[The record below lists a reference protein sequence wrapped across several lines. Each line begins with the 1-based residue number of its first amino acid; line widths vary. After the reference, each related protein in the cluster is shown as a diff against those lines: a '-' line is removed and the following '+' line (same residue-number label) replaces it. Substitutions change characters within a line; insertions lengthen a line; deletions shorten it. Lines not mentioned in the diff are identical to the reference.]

1 MANYEMIGAGQDTA
15 RRAPKINTI
24 TCGDYRDYISMV
36 DKSCIVITDPPY
48 GIDYN
53 AKRFKKW
60 NGDEN
65 TYEKIAMDDAEFDP
79 SLLLSFDSVLLWGGN
94 NFSSKLPIGGWL
106 CWDKRVKESC
116 DKMFGSPFE
125 LAWVRR
131 GKRKIFKFC
140 RLQHGGVVNADS
152 EFGNNA
158 KRFHPTQKP
167 IKLMQW
173 CIELTS
179 KPGDTIFDPFI
190 GSGTT
195 ALACI
200 NTGRNYIGIEKEE
213 KYCRIAEE
221 RIHALRSPAQDTME
235 ICHTARNSA
244 SPKAAQVTM
253 EFE

>member
-1 MANYEMIGAGQDTA
+1 MSGV
-15 RRAPKINTI
+15 RLNTI

-48 GIDYN
+48 GINYN
-53 AKRFKKW
+53 PNWKKW
-60 NGDEN
+60 NGSKSN
-65 TYEKIAMDDAEFDP
+65 FTKIQEDDSEIDP
-79 SLLLSFDSVLLWGGN
+79 TAFLSFAAVVLWGAN
-94 NFSSKLPIGGWL
+94 HYSKNLPYSGWL
-106 CWDKRVKESC
+106 CWDKRVKENC
-116 DKMFGSPFE
+116 DKMFGRPFE
-125 LAWVRR
+125 LAWWS
-131 GKRKIFKFC
+131 KSSFKIC

-173 CIELTS
+173 CIELIS

-221 RIHALRSPAQDTME
+221 RIRALKGA
-235 ICHTARNSA
+235 
-244 SPKAAQVTM
+244 
-253 EFE
+253 